1 MAPIL
6 AFFGFG
12 FVELMVIAIV
22 ALLVFGGELPS
33 AMRTMGRA
41 YAKFRQG
48 LMEMSRPM
56 RDELN
61 RVVQP
66 PATPPRYSSTP
77 DATPERPIGPSAI
90 REIGDTGTPRA
101 PTPRTPGPHSAVSD
115 EPPPV

>member
-1 MAPIL
+1 MAPFL

-48 LMEMSRPM
+48 LMEVSRPM

-66 PATPPRYSSTP
+66 PTSPPRYSSTP
-77 DATPERPIGPSAI
+77 DVAPERPSGPSAI
-90 REIGDTGTPRA
+90 RDIQDDAGTRA
-101 PTPRTPGPHSAVSD
+101 STTHPAVSD